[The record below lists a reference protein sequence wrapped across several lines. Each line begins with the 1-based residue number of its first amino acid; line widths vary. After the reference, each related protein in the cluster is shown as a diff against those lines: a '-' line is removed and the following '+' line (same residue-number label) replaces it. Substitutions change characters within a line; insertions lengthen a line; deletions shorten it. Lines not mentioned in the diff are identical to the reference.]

1 MLHALLTYR
10 NLGAALVSPGSS
22 LGRFPLAM
30 LDTILI
36 FTASP
41 APDPP
46 WPAACYAACMY
57 VYTAAPPLSRDDN
70 VHARA
75 RTRPARRR
83 PFYQPLPS
91 HVMTTFTVDPV
102 LFIYSYAG
110 LYYLCSCSMHGI
122 ARAQPIFLLL

>member
-57 VYTAAPPLSRDDN
+57 IQ
-70 VHARA
+70 
-75 RTRPARRR
+75 
-83 PFYQPLPS
+83 QPLPS
-91 HVMTTFTVDPV
+91 PVTITF
-102 LFIYSYAG
+102 
-110 LYYLCSCSMHGI
+110 MR
-122 ARAQPIFLLL
+122 ARARGRRGDDPSTSPSPLM